1 MIWWEEL
8 QMESPGWLIQEAQES
23 TSQGPVTRS
32 SGPSS
37 RPATLSSTS
46 TSVSAAETVG
56 VGTDTPGKLVPPGYA
71 VPSSSSFTYG
81 VPQNVNATSGYH
93 QQSSSTPVMV
103 TNSVT
108 STVSWPQ
115 FPSPSASSGPS
126 FSYSNPNGGFGF
138 SNNQQLQ
145 SITPITSSHSEVK
158 NPQSAAATPQIL
170 TPAQHIRPALI
181 VPGTALPTPPP
192 VVPSPKGASLSAGSF
207 SFNGNSPLLQ
217 NDQSTRTNASVG
229 QPQEHETAS
238 STTSSVD
245 SVLTSGGFAAS
256 ASVENLAQTVRS
268 TLAGSSL
275 FLPASVS
282 DTSKASG
289 PPGMIGLSRPSS
301 YGPTTPSESMGSSSA
316 AVFRPPVMAQSI
328 PSNQAVHQL
337 VYPWYSPVPPV
348 GVSPQPMWVQP
359 SQMSGQPR
367 PSYLPYPS
375 VYPGPFPLGVQ
386 GLPFPSVP
394 LQGSQPP
401 GVAPLS
407 SVIGSVTPMAI
418 SSNQVGS
425 AVQKEVLAP
434 GTDGSKVVTED
445 TSGALKS
452 TNEQIEAWTAHRTE
466 TGAVYYYNAVT
477 GESTYEKPPGF
488 KGELGK
494 VSTELTPVSWEKLPG
509 SDWAMVNTNDGKKY
523 YYNSITKGENTLK
536 EKGKQEKGL
545 RKVRGKIDVGVGS
558 CDMKRK
564 ISSWQIPTEV
574 TELRKQQES
583 DNLKEY
589 SASVTNSN
597 TLQEKV
603 SSTLSAPALN
613 NGGRESTALR
623 NGGTPGSSSTLDLIK
638 KKLQDPGAPI
648 TSSPSS
654 AAAGPT
660 LLDANGSRAVEAAVK
675 GLQSENSKDKLK
687 DTNADGNISDSSSDS
702 EDEDSEPSIEE
713 RIIQFKEMLKERGV
727 PPFSKWD
734 KELPK
739 IVFDPRFKA
748 IPSYAERRSLFEHYV
763 RTRADEER
771 REKRAALKAAIDGF
785 KQLLEDAKEDI
796 NHHTDYQSFK
806 KKWGSDPR
814 FGALDHKERET
825 LLNERVLPI
834 KKAAEEKAQAERMAA
849 VSNFKS
855 MLQERQDITASTR
868 WSGVKESLRDD
879 PRYQS
884 VKYEAREILFIK
896 YISELKAA
904 DAEAEQVAKVDREEQ
919 EKLKEREREL
929 RKRKEREEQEVER
942 VRAKVRRKEAVA
954 SYQALLVETIKD
966 PRASWTES
974 KPKLEKDPQ
983 GRAVNIELNDSDLEK
998 LFREH
1003 TKLLYERCV
1012 HEFKSLLAEVITAE
1026 AAAEETED
1034 GKTVLSSWSTAKQRL
1049 KSDPRYTK
1057 TPRKEREALWQ
1068 RHVGEIQRAR
1078 EVPSVQKQEKHSDAK
1093 SSSSIGHG
1101 RVHLGSRSSRSHR

>member
-1 MIWWEEL
+1 
-8 QMESPGWLIQEAQES
+8 MESPGWLIQEAQES
-23 TSQGPVTRS
+23 TSQGPVTPS

-37 RPATLSSTS
+37 RPATPSSTS
-46 TSVSAAETVG
+46 TSVSATETVG
-56 VGTDTPGKLVPPGYA
+56 VGTDTKQESAPGKLVPPGY
-71 VPSSSSFTYG
+71 VVTSSSFTYG
-81 VPQNVNATSGYH
+81 VPQNANTTFGYH

-103 TNSVT
+103 SNSVT
-108 STVSWPQ
+108 SAVSWLQ

-145 SITPITSSHSEVK
+145 SIAPITSSHSEVK
-158 NPQSAAATPQIL
+158 NPQSAAATQQIL
-170 TPAQHIRPALI
+170 TPAQHIKPALI
-181 VPGTALPTPPP
+181 VPGTAVSTSPA

-207 SFNGNSPLLQ
+207 SFNGNSLLLQ
-217 NDQSTRTNASVG
+217 NDRSTRTNASVG
-229 QPQEHETAS
+229 QPQEHGTAS

-245 SVLTSGGFAAS
+245 SVLTSGGFTAS
-256 ASVENLAQTVRS
+256 PFAENLAQTVRS
-268 TLAGSSL
+268 TLAGSSF

-301 YGPTTPSESMGSSSA
+301 YGPETPPESIGSSSA
-316 AVFRPPVMAQSI
+316 AVFRPPLMAQPI
-328 PSNQAVHQL
+328 PSNQAVHQP

-359 SQMSGQPR
+359 SQMGVQPR
-367 PSYLPYPS
+367 PSYLPYPP

-394 LQGSQPP
+394 LQESQPP

-407 SVIGSVTPMAI
+407 SVIGSLTPTAI

-434 GTDGSKVVTED
+434 GTDGSIVVTED
-445 TSGALKS
+445 TGGGLKS
-452 TNEQIEAWTAHRTE
+452 ANEQIEAWTAHRTE
-466 TGAVYYYNAVT
+466 TGAVYYYNAAT

-494 VSTELTPVSWEKLPG
+494 VSAELTPVSWEKLPG
-509 SDWAMVNTNDGKKY
+509 SDWAMVTTNDGKKY
-523 YYNSITKGENTLK
+523 YYNSTT
-536 EKGKQEKGL
+536 
-545 RKVRGKIDVGVGS
+545 
-558 CDMKRK
+558 K

-574 TELRKQQES
+574 TELRKKQES

-589 SASVTNSN
+589 FASVTNSN
-597 TLQEKV
+597 TLQEKA

-623 NGGTPGSSSTLDLIK
+623 NGGAPGSSSTLDLIK

-654 AAAGPT
+654 AAAGPNS
-660 LLDANGSRAVEAAVK
+660 LDANGSRAVEAAVK

-702 EDEDSEPSIEE
+702 EDEDSGPSIEE

-814 FGALDHKERET
+814 FGALDRKEREA

-834 KKAAEEKAQAERMAA
+834 KKTVEEKAQAEHMGV

-868 WSGVKESLRDD
+868 WSRVKESLRDD
-879 PRYQS
+879 LRYQF
-884 VKYEAREILFIK
+884 VRHEEREILFNK

-904 DAEAEQVAKVDREEQ
+904 DAEAEQVAKVNREEQ

-966 PRASWTES
+966 PQASWTES

-983 GRAVNIELNDSDLEK
+983 GRAVNPELNDSDLEK

-1012 HEFKSLLAEVITAE
+1012 HKFKLLLAEVITAE

-1078 EVPSVQKQEKHSDAK
+1078 EVPSEQKQEKHSEAK
-1093 SSSSIGHG
+1093 NRSSIDHG
-1101 RVHLGSRSSRSHR
+1101 RVHSGSRSSRSHR